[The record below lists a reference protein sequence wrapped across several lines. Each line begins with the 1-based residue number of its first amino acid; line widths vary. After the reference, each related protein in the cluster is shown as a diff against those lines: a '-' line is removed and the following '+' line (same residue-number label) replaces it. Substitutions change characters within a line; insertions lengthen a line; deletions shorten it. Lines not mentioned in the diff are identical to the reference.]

1 MFGWVAR
8 ENGAYR
14 SGFMLA
20 GAVVVVGTPLFV
32 GVRARRCVAPV
43 EVAAT
48 AKR

>member
-8 ENGAYR
+8 ENGVYR

-32 GVRARRCVAPV
+32 SVRQARCCAGRGGCDR
-43 EVAAT
+43 E
-48 AKR
+48 R